1 MDTILYAE
9 ISGRARSSAT
19 DGLFEV
25 RDTTELVP
33 EEQRSCFH
41 SLVAKLSYLARRAKP
56 ECLTAVSYL
65 ATRVTRC
72 TWDDIEKLK
81 RLMRYITDTKDRGVT
96 IRPGTLGI
104 CVRVFVDA
112 AYGVHA
118 DRKSHTG
125 SCVVIGDV
133 GAVHSRSTK
142 QSIVT
147 KSSTEAELVA
157 LSDSANQGLYLRNFL
172 ISQGYDMKPVTI
184 CQDNTVHGF
193 GRARQIRSG
202 THATHWDTQLLDS

>member
-1 MDTILYAE
+1 MAE
-9 ISGRARSSAT
+9 RT
-19 DGLFEV
+19 
-25 RDTTELVP
+25 
-33 EEQRSCFH
+33 
-41 SLVAKLSYLARRAKP
+41 KP

-65 ATRVTRC
+65 ATWVTRC

-96 IRPGTLGI
+96 FRPGTRGI

-118 DRKSHTG
+118 DGKSHTG

-157 LSDSANQGLYLRNFL
+157 LSDSANHGLYLQNFL
-172 ISQGYDMKPVTI
+172 ISQGYDMKPVTK
-184 CQDNTVHGF
+184 TTL
-193 GRARQIRSG
+193 RAWPR
-202 THATHWDTQLLDS
+202 